1 MPSSRSPGSTVSVR
15 TPPSLAH
22 DACSTRRFPFAVS
35 VGNATMIVGEAIRG

>member
-1 MPSSRSPGSTVSVR
+1 V
-15 TPPSLAH
+15 L